1 MDRGELIQAVSRI
14 VEGSSANRVT
24 ENYAILPELSGMRIF
39 ESPLFAFGDPLDPL
53 FNKLK
58 EVTVI
63 GPHFMSP
70 QEWMPEVKTVISI
83 FLPFTEAVRRGT
95 DLSPQWPSSSWLHGR
110 IEGQAFINM
119 MLAMSVAE
127 IESYGHKAMAPSLDK
142 RYWSVIQEGDTNPEK
157 AGFSSNWSERHIA
170 YISGHGTFGLSK
182 GLITRH
188 GIAGRFA
195 SILTDMDMEKDERY
209 YSELYENCSMCGA
222 CAKRCP
228 AGAISVLTGKDH
240 KRCSDYLDTTAAK
253 YTPRYG
259 CDKCQTRVPCE
270 VSIPVK

>member
-1 MDRGELIQAVSRI
+1 MKREELIKAISGI
-14 VEGSSANRVT
+14 VEDSPENRVSGDC
-24 ENYAILPELSGMRIF
+24 AILPELSGMRIF
-39 ESPLFAFGDPLDPL
+39 ERPLFAFGNPCDHL
-53 FNKLK
+53 FDKLK
-58 EVTVI
+58 EPGVI
-63 GPHFMSP
+63 GPHFLSP

-83 FLPFTEAVRRGT
+83 FLPFTEAVRRGKDT
-95 DLSPQWPSSSWLHGR
+95 SPQWPSSAWLHGR

-119 MLAMSVAE
+119 MLAIVVAE

-170 YISGHGTFGLSK
+170 FISGHGTFGLSK
-182 GLITRH
+182 GLITKR

-195 SILTDMDMEKDERY
+195 SILTDMDLEKDERY

-240 KRCSDYLDTTAAK
+240 KLCSDYLDTTAVK

-270 VSIPVK
+270 ICIP

>member
-1 MDRGELIQAVSRI
+1 MEREELINTITGI
-14 VEGSSANRVT
+14 VEGSPVNRVS
-24 ENYAILPELSGMRIF
+24 EDCAILSELSGMRIF
-39 ESPLFAFGDPLDPL
+39 ENPIYAFGDPLDPL

-58 EVTVI
+58 EATVI
-63 GPHFMSP
+63 GPHFTSP
-70 QEWMPEVKTVISI
+70 REWMPEVKTVISI
-83 FLPFTEAVRRGT
+83 FLPFTEAVRRGK
-95 DLSPQWPSSSWLHGR
+95 DSSSQWPSSSWLHGR

-119 MLAMSVAE
+119 MLAIAVAE

-170 YISGHGTFGLSK
+170 FISGHGTFGLSK

-195 SILTDMDMEKDERY
+195 SILTDMDIEKDERY
-209 YSELYENCSMCGA
+209 YTELYENCSMCGG

-240 KRCSDYLDTTAAK
+240 KKCSDYLDTTASRFA
-253 YTPRYG
+253 PRYG
-259 CDKCQTRVPCE
+259 CDKCQTKVPCE
-270 VSIPVK
+270 TCIPVK